1 MDMLE
6 YLLSISC
13 SISGTTDPTAVPPTT
28 PYSQSLPAS
37 AGGRKVR
44 LPDEGGTRPL
54 NSTPPLPPI
63 TPSSAR
69 SLSREGE
76 LLVIQL

>member
-1 MDMLE
+1 MDILE
-6 YLLSISC
+6 HLISVC
-13 SISGTTDPTAVPPTT
+13 FLIPGTTDPTAVPLTT

-44 LPDEGGTRPL
+44 LADEGGTRPL

-69 SLSREGE
+69 SLSREGG
-76 LLVIQL
+76 